1 MDKPDIEPAHSSLL
15 SILLAGLFGVAIL
28 VGLFFLT
35 LGAVGP
41 MVVIA
46 GGVFA
51 LAAFHYLV
59 WGWWLSRY
67 IRDEVAEEDRE
78 TQRRAAEQGR
88 RRD

>member
-1 MDKPDIEPAHSSLL
+1 MDKPESEAARGSLMSLL
-15 SILLAGLFGVAIL
+15 LAAFFGLAIL
-28 VGLFFLT
+28 VGLFFIT

-41 MVVIA
+41 IVVIG

-51 LAAFHYLV
+51 LAAFHYIV

-78 TQRRAAEQGR
+78 KER
-88 RRD
+88 RRE